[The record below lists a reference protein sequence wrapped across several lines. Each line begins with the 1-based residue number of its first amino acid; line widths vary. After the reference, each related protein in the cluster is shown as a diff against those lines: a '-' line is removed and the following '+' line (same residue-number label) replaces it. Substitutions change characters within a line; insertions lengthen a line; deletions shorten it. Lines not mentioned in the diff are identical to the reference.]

1 MFLQFKHSCINLF
14 SCSLTNSQYWVA
26 LVLSLHLLHVLLF
39 ISDRLSASLSNGL
52 LINLQLSMKRSLY
65 VFTLLWLSSSSS
77 LSFSSFWN
85 YTESV
90 LYVSEFSPMHPIF
103 DLNFFA
109 SSFIIKWKSELLP
122 LWLITGIFLCSWYL
136 ELHNECA
143 GPLHFPV

>member
-1 MFLQFKHSCINLF
+1 MCCCLF
-14 SCSLTNSQYWVA
+14 QIDYQQVYLM
-26 LVLSLHLLHVLLF
+26 HLLHVLLF

-65 VFTLLWLSSSSS
+65 VFTFLWLSSWSS

-122 LWLITGIFLCSWYL
+122 LWLITGMFLCSCYL